1 MSAKGDLRYLWERPT
16 VREAPAFHLQL
27 DQPRQTIDRL
37 SRVLRVRQRSAS
49 CHCSS
54 WTRAIIRIPNHPMNQ
69 RRYPACTDTHVC
81 IYIYICKIDARIVR
95 TLTLLHRAFA
105 TIAWW
110 QSCGHVGWSVRLCK
124 SFLYLST
131 MAIIPLGPIHGLGIR
146 EIRTQLANCRPRIR
160 RWNSIERNA
169 ITVFL
174 PGREGME
181 ASGEP
186 ISEILVHVSIH
197 DALPRNIC
205 HSAMNFSTSRI
216 KS

>member
-1 MSAKGDLRYLWERPT
+1 
-16 VREAPAFHLQL
+16 
-27 DQPRQTIDRL
+27 
-37 SRVLRVRQRSAS
+37 
-49 CHCSS
+49 
-54 WTRAIIRIPNHPMNQ
+54 
-69 RRYPACTDTHVC
+69 
-81 IYIYICKIDARIVR
+81 
-95 TLTLLHRAFA
+95 
-105 TIAWW
+105 
-110 QSCGHVGWSVRLCK
+110 
-124 SFLYLST
+124 

-186 ISEILVHVSIH
+186 ISEIHVSIH

-216 KS
+216 KSWQGTIIYRRKIAKWILNFELAFKLDERGFVGRIYKKKKKIVLYVILFIPNIANGSSDLSLNGGFSTKGIKLLTKVNEWLNKCFLGYSNAF